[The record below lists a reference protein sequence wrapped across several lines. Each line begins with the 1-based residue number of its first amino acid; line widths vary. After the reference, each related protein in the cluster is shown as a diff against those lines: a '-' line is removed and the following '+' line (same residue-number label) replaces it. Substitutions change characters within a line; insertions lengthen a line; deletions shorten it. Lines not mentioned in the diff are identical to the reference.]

1 MATLDLKQLEGKPTP
16 QGTAPVTGRALRAA
30 LGSWFLVADVNQVAW
45 KACKARQRAT
55 PAKEA
60 FALRDA
66 LRIAHRVTLR
76 GDRPYGPARPLDPT
90 E

>member
-1 MATLDLKQLEGKPTP
+1 MVFRCGLI
-16 QGTAPVTGRALRAA
+16 VTGRALRAA
-30 LGSWFLVADVNQVAW
+30 LGSWFLVPDVNQVAW

-66 LRIAHRVTLR
+66 LRIRPPEGRHPAAPGAARVAGRERHR
-76 GDRPYGPARPLDPT
+76 
-90 E
+90 